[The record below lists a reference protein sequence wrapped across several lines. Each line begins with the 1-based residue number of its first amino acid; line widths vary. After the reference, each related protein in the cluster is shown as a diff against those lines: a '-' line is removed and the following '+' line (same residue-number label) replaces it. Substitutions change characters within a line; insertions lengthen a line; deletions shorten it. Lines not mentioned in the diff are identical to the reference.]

1 MTAPTSTPQE
11 IARRL
16 SPAQRK
22 ALKGWYV
29 LNFNDPSASAEAL
42 GVKVPTMD
50 ALNFARLCVPTGRGH
65 LTAPRQAMWCLTP
78 LGLLVRAELER
89 MEARMGDPIIERPSE
104 KALMR
109 LALAKV
115 SQNVPSVKGME
126 PKDQVRRLRAELELR
141 IKIARDALR
150 AQWTGD
156 HHAD

>member
-1 MTAPTSTPQE
+1 
-11 IARRL
+11 
-16 SPAQRK
+16 
-22 ALKGWYV
+22 
-29 LNFNDPSASAEAL
+29 
-42 GVKVPTMD
+42 
-50 ALNFARLCVPTGRGH
+50 
-65 LTAPRQAMWCLTP
+65 
-78 LGLLVRAELER
+78 
-89 MEARMGDPIIERPSE
+89 MGEPIIERPSE